1 MFWKSE
7 KMLIPRNFPIT
18 LRLTLYF
25 SIAMSLVLYSVTGV
39 LYSTMRNQLSQ
50 KDVDELRSTLRFQQE
65 IATTISERQGPKD
78 LWQQELFEFVARQ
91 ERLSLRIINPDG
103 KVWAQSRNM
112 RVPQQDFPTPS
123 ADFHYSS
130 WRYRHHDA
138 NEKYLI
144 VSTDFILKDNQP
156 WRVQAALNVSKNNE
170 IIEDY
175 WQRMQIVAALAVVL
189 FSAIGYWLARRGLL
203 PLRTMSREIAHI
215 HAEDLH
221 TRLSSQRWPSELNT
235 LSAAFDGMMTRLEAS
250 FMQLTR
256 FSSDIAHELRGPINN
271 LISAASVTQ
280 SKARSP
286 EEYRDALA
294 AIVEEGERLSR
305 MISSMLFLARADNSR
320 EPLHLE
326 RLNSATE
333 FARQINLYDV
343 LAEEKNITLVSDG
356 EVDFYADPIHLQRA
370 LSNLLSNALRHTPSG
385 GKIALHAERRAGMV
399 YLSVTDDG
407 EGISPAH
414 LPHIFD
420 RFYRMDDARS
430 NAENTGLGLA
440 LVKTIADLHGG
451 KITVTSEPQ
460 QGSCFTLM
468 LPDVTKNTANR
479 TKL

>member
-1 MFWKSE
+1 
-7 KMLIPRNFPIT
+7 MLIPRNFPIT

-25 SIAMSLVLYSVTGV
+25 SLAMSLVLYSVTGL
-39 LYSTMRNQLSQ
+39 LYSTMRNQLGQ

-78 LWQQELFEFVARQ
+78 LWQQELFEFIARQ
-91 ERLSLRIINPDG
+91 ERLSLRIISPDG
-103 KVWAQSRNM
+103 KVWAQSKNM
-112 RVPQQDFPTPS
+112 RVPQQDFPPP
-123 ADFHYSS
+123 ANEFHYSE
-130 WRYRHHDA
+130 WKYHRHDVS
-138 NEKYLI
+138 EKYLI
-144 VSTDFILKDNQP
+144 VSTEFILKDNQP

-175 WQRMQIVAALAVVL
+175 WRRMQIVAALAVVL

-215 HAEDLH
+215 HAGELH
-221 TRLSSQRWPSELNT
+221 TRLSTQRWPSELNA
-235 LSAAFDGMMTRLEAS
+235 LSTSFDGMMTRLEAS
-250 FMQLTR
+250 FTQLTR

-280 SKARSP
+280 SKARSA
-286 EEYRDALA
+286 EEYRDTLA

-326 RLNSATE
+326 LLSSATE

-343 LAEEKNITLVSDG
+343 LAEEKNITLVSEG

-385 GKIALHAERRAGMV
+385 GKIVLRASRENGQIA
-399 YLSVTDDG
+399 LSVEDNG
-407 EGISPAH
+407 EGISPEH
-414 LPHIFD
+414 LPYIFD
-420 RFYRMDDARS
+420 RFYRIDDARS

-440 LVKTIADLHGG
+440 LVKTIAELHGG
-451 KITVTSEPQ
+451 RIAVTSAPHR
-460 QGSCFTLM
+460 GSRFSLL
-468 LPDVTKNTANR
+468 LPERHESASNR

>member
-1 MFWKSE
+1 
-7 KMLIPRNFPIT
+7 MLIPRNFPIT

-25 SIAMSLVLYSVTGV
+25 SLAMGLVLYSVTGL
-39 LYSTMRNQLSQ
+39 LYSTMRNQLGQ
-50 KDVDELRSTLRFQQE
+50 KDIDELRSTLRFQQE

-78 LWQQELFEFVARQ
+78 LWQQELFEFIARQ
-91 ERLSLRIINPDG
+91 ERLSLRIISPDG
-103 KVWAQSRNM
+103 KVWAQSKNM
-112 RVPQQDFPTPS
+112 HVPQQDFPAPS
-123 ADFHYSS
+123 SEFHYSEWKYS
-130 WRYRHHDA
+130 RHDVS
-138 NEKYLI
+138 EKYLI
-144 VSTDFILKDNQP
+144 VSTEFILKDNQP

-189 FSAIGYWLARRGLL
+189 FSALGYWLARRGLL
-203 PLRTMSREIAHI
+203 PLRTMSREIEHI
-215 HAEDLH
+215 HAGELH
-221 TRLSSQRWPSELNT
+221 TRLSTQRWPSELNV
-235 LSAAFDGMMTRLEAS
+235 LSASFDGMMTRLEAS
-250 FMQLTR
+250 FTQLTR

-280 SKARSP
+280 SKARSA
-286 EEYRDALA
+286 EEYRDTLA

-326 RLNSATE
+326 HLTSATE

-343 LAEEKNITLVSDG
+343 LAEEKNITLISEG

-385 GKIALHAERRAGMV
+385 GKIVLRAGRGNGQIV
-399 YLSVTDDG
+399 LSVEDNG
-407 EGISPAH
+407 EGISPEH

-440 LVKTIADLHGG
+440 LVKTIAELHGG
-451 KITVTSEPQ
+451 RIVVTSTPHR
-460 QGSCFTLM
+460 GSCFSLL
-468 LPDVTKNTANR
+468 LPERNESPLKR